1 MKYEIW
7 AKRLDGAKSKK
18 DRKHWLTDP
27 IQTLQL
33 VIYDTPS
40 NSFREDSSQKTDDTI

>member
-18 DRKHWLTDP
+18 DREHWLTDP
-27 IQTLQL
+27 TQTLQL
-33 VIYDTPS
+33 VIFDTPS
-40 NSFREDSSQKTDDTI
+40 NIFGKDPSQKTDDAI